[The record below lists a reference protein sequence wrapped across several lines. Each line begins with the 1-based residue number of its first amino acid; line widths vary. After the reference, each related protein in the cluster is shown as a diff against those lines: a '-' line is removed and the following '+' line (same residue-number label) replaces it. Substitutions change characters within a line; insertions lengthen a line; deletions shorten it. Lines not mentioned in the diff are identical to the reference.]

1 MSARGFLGSAALLF
15 LLACQ
20 PAAPAPAPQ
29 PAQAGSSAA
38 AVQPTATSSPVPLHP
53 VRFGLTTVSG
63 TVAPIWVALEQGIFE
78 RHGLAVETVA
88 MSPAAVSQA
97 LTAGSLD
104 LATSGGSAISAYVGG
119 ATDLVF
125 VAGLVNKAHFKVLSR
140 PELASMEELRGKT
153 IGSSTAGSG
162 ASMALFETLRRFGL
176 EPNRDV
182 QISYLREQPNIAS
195 GLLSGAVDAGVLA
208 PPFTDQVEAQ
218 GARVLVDMRQF
229 NVELAGT
236 NLTTTRTFL
245 AREREVARRFVM
257 AYAEALRFA
266 REHREPTVAAIVRG
280 TQNPDRQQAESAYA
294 IYRDLWDLWPTEGA
308 IQTILNNLDE
318 PGADRVR
325 PAELLDLSILHELER
340 SGWLAQHYGAP

>member
-1 MSARGFLGSAALLF
+1 MAARSFLTGAALLF

-20 PAAPAPAPQ
+20 PAAPAPAPSS
-29 PAQAGSSAA
+29 AQAGGPAA
-38 AVQPTATSSPVPLHP
+38 AQPTAAPTPASLRPVA
-53 VRFGLTTVSG
+53 FGLTTVSG
-63 TVAPIWVALEQGIFE
+63 TVAPIWVALDQGIFE

-125 VAGLVNKAHFKVLSR
+125 IAGLINKAHFKVLSR
-140 PELASMEELRGKT
+140 PEITRMEELRGKT

-182 QISYLREQPNIAS
+182 QISYLREQPSIAS

-236 NLTTTRTFL
+236 NLTTTRSFL
-245 AREREVARRFVM
+245 ARERDVARRFVM

-266 REHREPTVAAIVRG
+266 REQREPTVAAIMRG
-280 TQNPDRQQAESAYA
+280 TQNPDREQAESAYEVF
-294 IYRDLWDLWPTEGA
+294 RDLWDLWPTEGA
-308 IQTILNNLDE
+308 IQTVLNNLDE

-340 SGWLAQHYGAP
+340 SGWLAQHYGAN

>member
-1 MSARGFLGSAALLF
+1 MVARGFLGGAALLL

-20 PAAPAPAPQ
+20 PATSAPAPAPVQARGPAAEGQ
-29 PAQAGSSAA
+29 PPA
-38 AVQPTATSSPVPLHP
+38 PPRPVA
-53 VRFGLTTVSG
+53 FGLTTVSG
-63 TVAPIWVALEQGIFE
+63 TVAPIWVALEHGIFA

-88 MSPAAVSQA
+88 MSPAAVNQA
-97 LTAGSLD
+97 LLAGNLH

-119 ATDLVF
+119 ATELVF
-125 VAGLVNKAHFKVLSR
+125 IAGLLNKAHFKILAR
-140 PELASMEELRGKT
+140 PEIARIEQLRGRT

-162 ASMALFETLRRFGL
+162 ASMALLETLRRFGL
-176 EPNRDV
+176 EPHRDV

-229 NVELAGT
+229 NVELTGT

-245 AREREVARRFVM
+245 AREREVAKRFVM

-266 REHREPTVAAIVRG
+266 REHREPTVAAILRG
-280 TQNPDRQQAESAYA
+280 TQSTDREQAESAYEVF
-294 IYRDLWDLWPTEGA
+294 RDLWDLWPTEGA
-308 IQTILNNLDE
+308 IQTVLNNLDE

-325 PAELLDLSILHELER
+325 PAELLDLSILHDLER
-340 SGWLAQHYGAP
+340 SGWLAQHYRAP